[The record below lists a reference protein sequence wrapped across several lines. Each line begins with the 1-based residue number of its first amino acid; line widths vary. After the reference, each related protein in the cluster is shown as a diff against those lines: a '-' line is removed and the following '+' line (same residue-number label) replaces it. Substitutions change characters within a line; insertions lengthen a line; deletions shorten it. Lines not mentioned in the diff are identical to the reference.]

1 MLEQQFVNALSLGC
15 VYALF
20 ALGFTLVFGV
30 LGVINLAHGA
40 VFMVGAYAALT
51 VVQNLALPLW
61 AGLVAAFV
69 VAGLTGVIIDY
80 LVLKPLRKRNAPH
93 LIPMI
98 ATIGVG
104 IILNN
109 AAQGIFG
116 ASNLRFH
123 GTVPEEVIEVAGLHL
138 TVIELGII
146 FMSFA
151 LMAVLM
157 FVMRRTQFGRALRHR
172 RIAQAAWLLGINV
185 ENCSSPLRS
194 PPRLGGVAGVLI
206 GLYSNALFPLMGQPM
221 LLGIAVIILGG
232 MGDIRGAML
241 GGLFLGFAE
250 VLSVAYIGSTMRDAV
265 AFGLLFLILLVR
277 PQACSA
283 KWFNARRK
291 CDERIRKFLGHLW
304 QPGADAGH
312 QCPAGP
318 VHLADAGLRHACH
331 GQCGLHGHRRLRRR
345 LAHHELRRVLPCG
358 AGRHA
363 GAGPGG
369 GADRPAHAAL
379 VRGLPGWR
387 RWVSVRWCA

>member
-40 VFMVGAYAALT
+40 VFMGAYAALT

-80 LVLKPLRKRNAPH
+80 RCSPLRKRNAPH

-116 ASNLRFH
+116 ASNLRFPH

-157 FVMRRTQFGRALRHR
+157 FVMRRTQFGARCAPSPNRPRPPGCWASMLK
-172 RIAQAAWLLGINV
+172 
-185 ENCSSPLRS
+185 NCSSPLRS
-194 PPRLGGVAGVLI
+194 PPRRWA
-206 GLYSNALFPLMGQPM
+206 AWP
-221 LLGIAVIILGG
+221 
-232 MGDIRGAML
+232 
-241 GGLFLGFAE
+241 
-250 VLSVAYIGSTMRDAV
+250 
-265 AFGLLFLILLVR
+265 
-277 PQACSA
+277 AC
-283 KWFNARRK
+283 
-291 CDERIRKFLGHLW
+291 
-304 QPGADAGH
+304 
-312 QCPAGP
+312 
-318 VHLADAGLRHACH
+318 
-331 GQCGLHGHRRLRRR
+331 
-345 LAHHELRRVLPCG
+345 
-358 AGRHA
+358 
-363 GAGPGG
+363 
-369 GADRPAHAAL
+369 
-379 VRGLPGWR
+379 
-387 RWVSVRWCA
+387 